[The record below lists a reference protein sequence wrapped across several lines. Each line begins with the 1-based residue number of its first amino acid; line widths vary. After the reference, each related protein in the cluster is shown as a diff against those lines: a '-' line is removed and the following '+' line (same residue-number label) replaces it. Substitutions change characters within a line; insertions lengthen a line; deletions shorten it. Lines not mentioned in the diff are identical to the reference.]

1 MKCFF
6 VTDGIIEDRARRISL
21 LQERNQFKDIVFQ
34 PLRGGMEFGLRFLNQ
49 IKWVNANF
57 DFKYLLK
64 VDDDYFVCLKRLLNE
79 LPLRPTSNLIW
90 GHFHCQSRITW
101 VDEAFVIFSNDV
113 IHKFV
118 TQDEN
123 KTLCHPFADQQIGLW
138 MENLPKRYFHDPRLH
153 HHPPASF
160 LPKFQNMLNVC
171 DSYLGIH
178 GTYVEEMRAFGKNDN
193 DGPKDAM
200 PTPDFST
207 YCKTTRFDHRAIGGE
222 FHFEPR
228 PCRENPRWNNST
240 VMPAIYSRE
249 NFRPKK
255 QIPAS
260 KGDGNP
266 AVGPERTD
274 NHVSKNSSSKGD
286 SETGKNQ

>member
-1 MKCFF
+1 M
-6 VTDGIIEDRARRISL
+6 
-21 LQERNQFKDIVFQ
+21 VFQ
-34 PLRGGMEFGLRFLNQ
+34 PLRGGMEFGLRFLYQ
-49 IKWVNANF
+49 IKWVNASF

-79 LPLRPTSNLIW
+79 LSLRPTSNLVW
-90 GHFHCQSRITW
+90 GHFHCEAGITW

-118 TQDEN
+118 AQDEN

-138 MENLPKRYFHDPRLH
+138 MESLPKRYFHDPRLH
-153 HHPPASF
+153 HDPPASF
-160 LPKFQNMLNVC
+160 LPKFQNMSNVC

-207 YCKTTRFDHRAIGGE
+207 HCKTTRFDHRV
-222 FHFEPR
+222 FLPKYRFDPR
-228 PCRENPRWNNST
+228 PCRENPSWNNST
-240 VMPAIYSRE
+240 VMPAKYSRE

-260 KGDGNP
+260 KRDGNS

-274 NHVSKNSSSKGD
+274 ARELKNGTSKGD
-286 SETGKNQ
+286 SETGENQKK

>member
-1 MKCFF
+1 MDCTCALKTFIRKLLIHLIYLKQVKCFF
-6 VTDGIIEDRARRISL
+6 VTDGIIEDRAKRISL
-21 LQERNQFKDIVFQ
+21 LQERNHFQDMVFQ

-49 IKWVNANF
+49 IKWVNASF

-64 VDDDYFVCLKRLLNE
+64 VDDDYFVCLKRLLSE
-79 LPLRPTSNLIW
+79 LPLRPTSNLVW
-90 GHFHCQSRITW
+90 GHFHCEAGITW
-101 VDEAFVIFSNDV
+101 VDEGFVIFSNDV

-118 TQDEN
+118 AQDEN

-160 LPKFQNMLNVC
+160 LPKFQNMSNVC

-178 GTYVEEMRAFGKNDN
+178 GTYVAEMRAFGKNDN
-193 DGPKDAM
+193 DGPKDVIPA
-200 PTPDFST
+200 PDFST
-207 YCKTTRFDHRAIGGE
+207 HCKTTRFDHRVFGAK
-222 FHFEPR
+222 FRFDPR

-249 NFRPKK
+249 NFRPK
-255 QIPAS
+255 
-260 KGDGNP
+260 
-266 AVGPERTD
+266 
-274 NHVSKNSSSKGD
+274 
-286 SETGKNQ
+286 